1 MILQTFHKP
10 RLVEFNN
17 SFGNQRL
24 QDKTHNE
31 VKNDQAP
38 IDKHLVMSTKDPPT
52 SKQILTQD
60 ELDDR
65 KMVIIMDSWFKISL

>member
-10 RLVEFNN
+10 RLVEFNS
-17 SFGNQRL
+17 SFGDQRL

-38 IDKHLVMSTKDPPT
+38 VDKHLVSTKDPPT

-65 KMVIIMDSWFKISL
+65 IMVIIMVQN

>member
-38 IDKHLVMSTKDPPT
+38 IDKHLVSTKDPPT
-52 SKQILTQD
+52 SKQILTQA

-65 KMVIIMDSWFKISL
+65 IMVIIMVQN